1 MKKNIILITLFFA
14 ATLVGCNKDSATT
27 SFVVRLTD
35 SPGDYEKVN
44 IDIVSVEA
52 HSNAGNQTD
61 GWVTLSTN
69 AGVYDLLELTNGIE
83 SVLVNTE
90 YPTGMVS
97 QIRLIL
103 GDNNSVVVGGV
114 TYPLFTTSGDE
125 SGLKI
130 LINKEL
136 TEGIDYS
143 VLLDFDASR
152 SVIETGVGNNNYN
165 LKPVIRAVTEAEN
178 GAIKGVVSPIS
189 ENVAV
194 YAISGLD
201 TLSTSYATAGNGD
214 FFLGGLAT
222 GSYTISFDPGD
233 LSSYLPVVIDGIEV
247 VIGDVTTLAEPVVL
261 LQ

>member
-1 MKKNIILITLFFA
+1 MGLFFA
-14 ATLVGCNKDSATT
+14 ATLVSCNKTDSTTT

-52 HSNAGNQTD
+52 HSNAGTQTD

-103 GDNNSVVVGGV
+103 GENNSVVVGGV
-114 TYPLFTTSGDE
+114 EYPLFTTSGTE

-152 SVIETGVGNNNYN
+152 SVITTGVNSNSSYI
-165 LKPVIRAVTEAEN
+165 LEPVIRAITEAET
-178 GAIKGVVSPIS
+178 GAIKGTVSPITES
-189 ENVAV
+189 VAV

-214 FFLGGLAT
+214 YFLGGLTT
-222 GSYTISFDPGD
+222 GTYTVSFDPGD
-233 LSSYLPVVIDGIEV
+233 LSTYLPASIDAVDVVVGEV
-247 VIGDVTTLAEPVVL
+247 KTLGDIVL
-261 LQ
+261 TQ